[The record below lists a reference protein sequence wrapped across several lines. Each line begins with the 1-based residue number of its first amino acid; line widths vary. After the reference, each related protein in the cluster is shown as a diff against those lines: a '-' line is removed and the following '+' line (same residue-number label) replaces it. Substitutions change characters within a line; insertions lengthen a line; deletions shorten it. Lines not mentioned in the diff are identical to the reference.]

1 MQRERDQYK
10 QEVNEIRMLL
20 KTAEDNLKEV
30 KHTKI
35 VMEEEYKITIE
46 KYVKEVRETHIKLT
60 KVCSTLESGY

>member
-10 QEVNEIRMLL
+10 LEVNEIRMLL
-20 KTAEDNLKEV
+20 KTAEDNFKEV

-46 KYVKEVRETHIKLT
+46 KYVKEVRETYIKLT
-60 KVCSTLESGY
+60 RV

>member
-1 MQRERDQYK
+1 
-10 QEVNEIRMLL
+10 MLL

-60 KVCSTLESGY
+60 KVWSTLESGY